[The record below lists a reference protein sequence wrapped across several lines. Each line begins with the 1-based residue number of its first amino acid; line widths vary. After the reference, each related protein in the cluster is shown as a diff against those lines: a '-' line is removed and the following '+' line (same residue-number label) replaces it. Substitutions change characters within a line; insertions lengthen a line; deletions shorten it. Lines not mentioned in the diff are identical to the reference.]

1 MPQKPDE
8 VTPSAHNVAAVR
20 SVPSTPDAS
29 TAAQPG
35 CEDEYH
41 SSVNKPRDDPD
52 DVVLHENT
60 MYGEQTFDPDNTPS
74 YQGNASRAP
83 VNPVITSNGAQ
94 LGGED
99 VLYSSVN
106 KPRDDPDDVV
116 LHENTMYGE
125 QTFDP
130 DNTPSHTHEST
141 VITSN
146 VAQPGG
152 EDVLYSSVSKPRD
165 DPDDVVLH
173 ENTMY
178 AEQTRG
184 PDHNVPQ
191 NSGNLDPDEL
201 IVQDNSVYR
210 VYGEEV
216 QGDDTTYYNQ
226 GQWNTAAGSTEDPD
240 DLVIQDNLA
249 YG

>member
-1 MPQKPDE
+1 MYTNDDSQVMERGSPPPTYEMATSPTPYAKSPVLPKPMPQKPDE

-20 SVPSTPDAS
+20 SVPSAPDAR
-29 TAAQPG
+29 TAGQPG
-35 CEDEYH
+35 DENVY
-41 SSVNKPRDDPD
+41 
-52 DVVLHENT
+52 
-60 MYGEQTFDPDNTPS
+60 
-74 YQGNASRAP
+74 
-83 VNPVITSNGAQ
+83 
-94 LGGED
+94 
-99 VLYSSVN
+99 YSSVN

-130 DNTPSHTHEST
+130 DNTPSHAHEST
-141 VITSN
+141 AITSN
-146 VAQPGG
+146 GAQPGG
-152 EDVLYSSVSKPRD
+152 EDVFYSSVNKPRD

-178 AEQTRG
+178 AEQTLG
-184 PDHNVPQ
+184 PDHNAPQ
-191 NSGNLDPDEL
+191 NSGNLDRDEL
-201 IVQDNSVYR
+201 TVHDNSMYR
-210 VYGEEV
+210 GYGEEV

-226 GQWNTAAGSTEDPD
+226 GQWTTAAGSTEEPD

>member
-1 MPQKPDE
+1 MASSPTPYAKPPALPKPMPQKPDE
-8 VTPSAHNVAAVR
+8 VTPSAHNVAAAR
-20 SVPSTPDAS
+20 PVPSDPDAR
-29 TAAQPG
+29 TAGQHG
-35 CEDEYH
+35 DEDVLY

-60 MYGEQTFDPDNTPS
+60 MYGEQTFGPDNTPS
-74 YQGNASRAP
+74 YQGNGSHAP

-116 LHENTMYGE
+116 LHENTMY
-125 QTFDP
+125 
-130 DNTPSHTHEST
+130 
-141 VITSN
+141 
-146 VAQPGG
+146 
-152 EDVLYSSVSKPRD
+152 
-165 DPDDVVLH
+165 
-173 ENTMY
+173 
-178 AEQTRG
+178 AEQTLG
-184 PDHNVPQ
+184 PDHNHYAPQ

-201 IVQDNSVYR
+201 IVQDNSMYM

-216 QGDDTTYYNQ
+216 QGDDTTYYNH
-226 GQWNTAAGSTEDPD
+226 GQWTTSAGSTEDPD